1 MELEKLCQGL
11 SRTTKKCAP
20 PPQHHLSGSKVK
32 VKHKAVYIF
41 LNSLLIIPP
50 IP

>member
-20 PPQHHLSGSKVK
+20 PPTPFKWIKGQGQAQSCL
-32 VKHKAVYIF
+32 YIF
-41 LNSLLIIPP
+41 K
-50 IP
+50 